1 MPRPRQTSAH
11 RQRRQAE
18 ESRQDA
24 EAEISR
30 LFAQRFGS
38 QGDRLLPLLRSE
50 FGGLDQLP
58 PGAIERVINLWAD
71 AVAATPSQAPHTRL
85 VAVYL
90 DLLRRGGTDLR
101 DQMARAAGVD
111 PSNRRDMARFLR
123 RIGPAVFR
131 IPQTQALA
139 FYDAHAG
146 RLITRV
152 DDTTRRAIVAIVR
165 NALTNGTP
173 YTAVEGALKER
184 FEALRQYQPQKHI
197 RTRARLIA
205 VTETGQAYERGKQS
219 TVHRAEA
226 RRECGSKKAGSPWGM
241 IGFPWT
247 AGETRT
253 RDGYRKRTVSP
264 AGLCGRWTIRLDGV
278 FPPVGVARLPRRV
291 G

>member
-11 RQRRQAE
+11 RQHRQSE

-38 QGDRLLPLLRSE
+38 QGDHLLPLLRSE

-58 PGAIERVINLWAD
+58 PAAIERVINLWAE
-71 AVAATPSQAPHTRL
+71 AVATTPTQAPHTRL

-111 PSNRRDMARFLR
+111 PSNRRDMGRFLR

-131 IPQTQALA
+131 VPQTQALV
-139 FYDAHAG
+139 FYDTHAG

-165 NALTNGTP
+165 NSLTNGTP
-173 YTAVEGALKER
+173 YTAVEAVLKQR

-226 RRECGSKKAGSPWGM
+226 AGVRFEKAWITVGDDRVSRDCQRNEAAGWIPEASR
-241 IGFPWT
+241 FPS
-247 AGETRT
+247 GVMRPL
-253 RDGYRKRTVSP
+253 DHP
-264 AGLCGRWTIRLDGV
+264 A
-278 FPPVGVARLPRRV
+278 
-291 G
+291 

>member
-58 PGAIERVINLWAD
+58 PGAIERVINLWAA
-71 AVAATPSQAPHTRL
+71 AVATTPAQAPHTRL

-111 PSNRRDMARFLR
+111 PGNRRDMARFLR

-131 IPQTQALA
+131 VPQTQAQA

-173 YTAVEGALKER
+173 YTAVEGALIQR

-226 RRECGSKKAGSPWGM
+226 AGVRFEKAWITVGDDRVSRDCQRNEAAGWIPEADR
-241 IGFPWT
+241 FPSG
-247 AGETRT
+247 AMRPLEH
-253 RDGYRKRTVSP
+253 P
-264 AGLCGRWTIRLDGV
+264 A
-278 FPPVGVARLPRRV
+278 
-291 G
+291 